1 VNEEVR
7 YGLDQI
13 RKHLILTQD
22 HLTSGACPACIKE
35 KHLPALQAYAEET
48 LPMVRDRELRR
59 FLIKLRDFA
68 IAMRRK
74 LGDLI

>member
-1 VNEEVR
+1 MNEIK

-13 RKHLILTQD
+13 KKHLILTQD
-22 HLTSGACPACIKE
+22 HLTSGSCPACIKE

-48 LPMVRDRELRR
+48 LPMVKDEELRR

-74 LGDLI
+74 LGDFI